1 MFAKV
6 KPQVFLD
13 TLVLELFSPQND
25 CLKAVLKDEG
35 GSVCRSVQTETLEQ
49 NQNPSFTWNGL
60 NDLPY
65 GIYTLELSQGE
76 SEMKVKLVKRI

>member
-13 TLVLELFSPQND
+13 SIILELFSPQNN
-25 CLKAVLKDEG
+25 CVKAVLKDER
-35 GSVCRSVQTETLEQ
+35 GSVCRSVETETLEQ
-49 NQNPSFTWNGL
+49 APSFTWNGL

-65 GIYTLELSQGE
+65 GVYTLELSQGHE
-76 SEMKVKLVKRI
+76 EMKVQLVKRV

>member
-13 TLVLELFSPQND
+13 SLILEVFSPQNNS
-25 CLKAVLKDEG
+25 LKAVLKDER
-35 GSVCRSVQTETLEQ
+35 GSVCRSVQTETIVQ
-49 NQNPSFTWNGL
+49 TPSFTWNGL

-76 SEMKVKLVKRI
+76 EEMKVRLVKRV

>member
-13 TLVLELFSPQND
+13 SLVLELFSPQND
-25 CLKAVLKDEG
+25 CLKAVLKDEE
-35 GSVCRSVQTETLEQ
+35 GSVCRSVQTEAQ

-76 SEMKVKLVKRI
+76 AEMKVQLVKRV